1 MGHSLFAWGDIYM
14 DVKRVLSRGMSS
26 SKNSKQWH
34 FNDPRLINVHM
45 SSVIKTVHYTWQCMS
60 TTYCSSAQTKR
71 TRQMFESIMEEQ
83 FEITKQL
90 NRLSY
95 PRMTIKKNDLGVTV
109 HHMGYIDSL
118 VTKFSADPNSH
129 VKCPTGTEFLSHDKE
144 DVEVNKTK

>member
-1 MGHSLFAWGDIYM
+1 MTMGHSLFAWGDIYM

-90 NRLSY
+90 N
-95 PRMTIKKNDLGVTV
+95 
-109 HHMGYIDSL
+109 SL
-118 VTKFSADPNSH
+118 NSRN
-129 VKCPTGTEFLSHDKE
+129 CPTPFINHYEFAPRIATFVTPNFKSEFLQLRNRIFNRIISKE
-144 DVEVNKTK
+144 